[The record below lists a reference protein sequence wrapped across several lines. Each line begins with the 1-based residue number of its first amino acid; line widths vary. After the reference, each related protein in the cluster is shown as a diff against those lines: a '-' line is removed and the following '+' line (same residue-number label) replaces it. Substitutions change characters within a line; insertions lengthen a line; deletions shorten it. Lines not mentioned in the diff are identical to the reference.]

1 LGWRTRSPDLRQRLI
16 KSLSTD
22 DFDQAYHAWINVE
35 IGTEKV
41 LADLRLERD
50 TFMREL
56 SAAGA
61 VETSP
66 SVFYDIAHDV
76 EVWRLQPEW
85 FQAREALR
93 ARPQTSES
101 MLPQTA
107 RKGMMGIHS
116 EESIDIASVHDSR
129 RASSSRTQAISA
141 DCPCSE

>member
-1 LGWRTRSPDLRQRLI
+1 MRETEGASPEAHDQSCLRWFAASFLGWRTRSPDLRQRLI

-93 ARPQTSES
+93 
-101 MLPQTA
+101 
-107 RKGMMGIHS
+107 
-116 EESIDIASVHDSR
+116 
-129 RASSSRTQAISA
+129 
-141 DCPCSE
+141 